1 MVRQGDLALMQ
12 YYNELEKK
20 LTLGTNKIVMT
31 HEQEGADLLNVELRV
46 DALHAFKNS
55 FRARVFLAQPKDLPS
70 ARALARE
77 AEASIE
83 RSMFANSYAK
93 AVEERAQTSDNKEE
107 QGQDRNPHFV
117 RRQKGYA
124 NGQTNNDNQ
133 EVDYGGRLVL
143 QVQAAH

>member
-1 MVRQGDLALMQ
+1 MPSKTRS
-12 YYNELEKK
+12 ELEFSR
-20 LTLGTNKIVMT
+20 
-31 HEQEGADLLNVELRV
+31 LN
-46 DALHAFKNS
+46 
-55 FRARVFLAQPKDLPS
+55 PKTCHLPG
-70 ARALARE
+70 LWP
-77 AEASIE
+77 
-83 RSMFANSYAK
+83 NSYAK

-107 QGQDRNPHFV
+107 QGQDRNLHFV